1 MTFCQC
7 VCVFTYTYGSPGEH
21 YFSADT
27 QCFDRRRSIKDLDR
41 QASSVSNRPTPDP
54 RKGCQEVW
62 PCQASQGRYQ
72 KHGLGRQIL

>member
-54 RKGCQEVW
+54 RKGCQEVVN
-62 PCQASQGRYQ
+62 PRPPKGSKRSMA
-72 KHGLGRQIL
+72 